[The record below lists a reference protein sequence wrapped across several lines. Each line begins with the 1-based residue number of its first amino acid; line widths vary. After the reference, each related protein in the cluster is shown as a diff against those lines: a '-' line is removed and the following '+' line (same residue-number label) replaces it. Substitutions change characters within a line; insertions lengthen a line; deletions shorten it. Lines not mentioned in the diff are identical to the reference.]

1 MDLLLRIFQKL
12 WARGAT
18 PAIIF
23 STLTACTVTS
33 GGGVSEGIGFRQARF
48 SEVSAVRDYRSCL
61 GEAFAIDHQA
71 RKSASPAKYLASARL
86 IEKCEAAIGQDIQH
100 VSVDVRMQS
109 YAVAILNRFKGG
121 DIIAARSNLLTFKET
136 FSGRDIYFEDGS
148 SFIETFNVLLG
159 INSRK
164 AVADLSLVNVNSTIR
179 AELRRANYWI
189 NN

>member
-1 MDLLLRIFQKL
+1 MYFPLQLIQKL
-12 WARGAT
+12 WARGAAPT
-18 PAIIF
+18 IIL
-23 STLTACTVTS
+23 STLAACTVT
-33 GGGVSEGIGFRQARF
+33 GGGGASEGIGFRQARF
-48 SEVSAVRDYRSCL
+48 AEVSAVREYRSCQE
-61 GEAFAIDHQA
+61 EAFAIDDQA

-100 VSVDVRMQS
+100 VGVDVRMQS

-121 DIIAARSNLLTFKET
+121 DIAAARANLLTFKTT
-136 FSGRDIYFEDGS
+136 FEGRDLYLEDGS
-148 SFIETFNVLLG
+148 SFIETLEVLLG
-159 INSRK
+159 INDRR